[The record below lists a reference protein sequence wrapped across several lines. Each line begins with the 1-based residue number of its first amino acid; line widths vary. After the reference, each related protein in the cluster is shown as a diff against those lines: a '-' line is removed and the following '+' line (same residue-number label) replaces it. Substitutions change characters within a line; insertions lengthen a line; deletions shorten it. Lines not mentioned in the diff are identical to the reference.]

1 MKNVFVN
8 GYGSIGSRIAEF
20 IKDDSEINVIG
31 VGKHSPDEKVDLAKI
46 EALELTNDQIIAFDK
61 AQEKLNNELGSIKLR
76 IKSGELSR
84 EEAKIAFEVIHKENK
99 DALSKIWTDK
109 QVEIIKIHRFLEMRW
124 HLKKGEIRGKD
135 KEGKGDRG
143 G

>member
-1 MKNVFVN
+1 MTSVITKKNFQPTLDK
-8 GYGSIGSRIAEF
+8 SI
-20 IKDDSEINVIG
+20 
-31 VGKHSPDEKVDLAKI
+31 
-46 EALELTNDQIIAFDK
+46 
-61 AQEKLNNELGSIKLR
+61 
-76 IKSGELSR
+76 SR

-124 HLKKGEIRGKD
+124 HLKRGEIRGKD